1 MADIRT
7 VIIIGADSFPVID
20 YAMNGLLLADD
31 DGLATAVII
40 SLWTDRQA
48 NADDALPAGSD
59 RRGWWGDELSNTFGD
74 KIGSRLWLN
83 DNAKQLA
90 SVLVQDRAY
99 AVEALQWL
107 IDDGVASAVD
117 VVASNPRAGVRALDI
132 AISRPGQAVAR
143 YQFSRFW
150 ND

>member
-7 VIIIGADSFPVID
+7 TITIGADTFPVLD
-20 YAMNGLLLADD
+20 YAMNGFLLADD

-48 NADDALPAGSD
+48 NADDPLPAGSD
-59 RRGWWGDELSNTFGD
+59 RRGWWGDELGTERGD

-83 DNAKQLA
+83 DSAKQLA
-90 SVLVQDRAY
+90 AVLVQDRAY
-99 AVEALQWL
+99 AAEALQWL

-117 VVASNPRAGVRALDI
+117 VAASNPRMGVRALAV
-132 AISRPGQAVAR
+132 AITRPGLPVAR

>member
-1 MADIRT
+1 
-7 VIIIGADSFPVID
+7 VID

-59 RRGWWGDELSNTFGD
+59 RRGWWGDELSSPLGD

-99 AVEALQWL
+99 AIEALQWL

-132 AISRPGQAVAR
+132 AISRPGRAVAR

>member
-59 RRGWWGDELSNTFGD
+59 RRGWWGDELSSPLGD

-99 AVEALQWL
+99 AIEALQWL

-117 VVASNPRAGVRALDI
+117 VVASNPRAGVRALNI
-132 AISRPGQAVAR
+132 AISRPGRAVAR

>member
-7 VIIIGADSFPVID
+7 TITIGADTFPVLD
-20 YAMNGLLLADD
+20 YAMNGFLLADD

-48 NADDALPAGSD
+48 NADDVLPSGTD
-59 RRGWWGDELSNTFGD
+59 RRGWWGDELSATAGD

-83 DNAKQLA
+83 DSAKQLA
-90 SVLVQDRAY
+90 SVLLQDRAY
-99 AVEALQWL
+99 AIEALQWL

-117 VVASNPRAGVRALDI
+117 VVASNPRTGVRALAV
-132 AISRPGQAVAR
+132 AITRPGRPVAR

>member
-7 VIIIGADSFPVID
+7 VITIGADTFPVID
-20 YAMNGLLLADD
+20 YAMNGFLLAAD

-48 NADDALPAGSD
+48 NADDALPAGTD
-59 RRGWWGDELSNTFGD
+59 RRGWWGDELSATPGD

-83 DNAKQLA
+83 DSAKQLA
-90 SVLVQDRAY
+90 SVLVQDRTY
-99 AVEALQWL
+99 AIEALQWL

-117 VVASNPRAGVRALDI
+117 VVASNPRTGVRALAV
-132 AISRPGQAVAR
+132 AITRPGRPVAR

>member
-48 NADDALPAGSD
+48 NPDDALPAGSD
-59 RRGWWGDELSNTFGD
+59 RRGWWGDELSSTLGD

-99 AVEALQWL
+99 AIEALQWL

-117 VVASNPRAGVRALDI
+117 VVTSNPRAGVRALDI
-132 AISRPGQAVAR
+132 AISRPGRAVAR

>member
-7 VIIIGADSFPVID
+7 VITIGADTFPVID
-20 YAMNGLLLADD
+20 YAMYGFLLAND

-48 NADDALPAGSD
+48 NSDDVLPSGTD
-59 RRGWWGDELSNTFGD
+59 RRGWWGDELSATAGD

-83 DNAKQLA
+83 DSAKQLA
-90 SVLVQDRAY
+90 SVLLQDRAY
-99 AVEALQWL
+99 AIEALQWL

-117 VVASNPRAGVRALDI
+117 VVASNPRTGVRALDI
-132 AISRPGQAVAR
+132 AITRPGQPVAR

>member
-7 VIIIGADSFPVID
+7 TITIGADTFPVLD
-20 YAMNGLLLADD
+20 YAMNGFLLADD

-48 NADDALPAGSD
+48 NADDPLPAGSD
-59 RRGWWGDELSNTFGD
+59 RRGWWGDELSPTTGD
-74 KIGSRLWLN
+74 QIGSRLWLN
-83 DNAKQLA
+83 DSAKQLA
-90 SVLVQDRAY
+90 AVLVQDRAY
-99 AVEALQWL
+99 ATEALQWL

-117 VVASNPRAGVRALDI
+117 VVASNPHTGVRALAV
-132 AISRPGQAVAR
+132 AITRPGRPLAR

>member
-7 VIIIGADSFPVID
+7 VIIIGTDTFPVID

-40 SLWTDRQA
+40 SLWSDRQA
-48 NADDALPAGSD
+48 NADDVLTAGTD
-59 RRGWWGDELSNTFGD
+59 RRGWWGDELSSISGD

-99 AVEALQWL
+99 ATEALQWL
-107 IDDGVASAVD
+107 IDDGVASAVV

-132 AISRPGQAVAR
+132 AISRPGRAVAR

>member
-7 VIIIGADSFPVID
+7 TFTIGADTFPVLD
-20 YAMNGLLLADD
+20 YATNGFLLADD

-48 NADDALPAGSD
+48 NADDVLPSGTD
-59 RRGWWGDELSNTFGD
+59 RRGWWGDELSATAGD

-83 DNAKQLA
+83 DSAKQLA
-90 SVLVQDRAY
+90 SVLLQDRAY
-99 AVEALQWL
+99 AIEALQWL

-117 VVASNPRAGVRALDI
+117 VVASNPRTGVRALAV
-132 AISRPGQAVAR
+132 AITRPGRPVAR
-143 YQFSRFW
+143 YQVSRFW

>member
-7 VIIIGADSFPVID
+7 TFTIGADTFPVLD
-20 YAMNGLLLADD
+20 YATNGFLLADD

-48 NADDALPAGSD
+48 NADDVLPSGTD
-59 RRGWWGDELSNTFGD
+59 RRGWWGDELSATAGD

-83 DNAKQLA
+83 DSAKQLA
-90 SVLVQDRAY
+90 SVLLQDRAY
-99 AVEALQWL
+99 AIEALQWL

-117 VVASNPRAGVRALDI
+117 VVASNPRTGVRALAV
-132 AISRPGQAVAR
+132 AITRPGRPVAR